1 MEQAETD
8 MYHEY
13 DAAVMISRIPGVEP
27 YRLTAGMVLAMAK
40 SDTDAVWRVEECS
53 NGAVETMY
61 IGFSPIDSDRVVLYE
76 DSSELP
82 EWIKDRVA
90 VLRMMPCDPATSVV
104 FGVGRRISE
113 HVFWVVE
120 DSN

>member
-1 MEQAETD
+1 MDVTVTHNYLACDLE
-8 MYHEY
+8 M
-13 DAAVMISRIPGVEP
+13 VISLLRGVAP
-27 YRLTAGMVLAMAK
+27 YALTAEMVLDMTK
-40 SDTDAVWRVEECS
+40 SDTDAVWRVEELRD
-53 NGAVETMY
+53 GRVETTY